1 MQYKKKKNYL
11 RTINQEIVESFFRTH
26 KYLVEHL
33 GNTVERRLMDEVDWS
48 HRLIAI
54 KGTRG
59 VGKTTFLLQYA
70 KKYTNLN
77 KRDCLYINMNN
88 FSFTCRTIY
97 EFAEEFYFKGGKTLL
112 IDQVFKYPNWQAE
125 LRKCYETFSDLKIIF
140 TGSTVMQLHE
150 SPEIAP
156 VVKHYNLRGFSFREF
171 LNIIADT
178 ELEPVSLQDIIT
190 NHTEIATQIC
200 SVVKPLAFFRDYIH
214 HGYYPFFLEK
224 RNFSENLLKTI
235 NMMLEVDVLSIR
247 QIEQSY
253 LPKLRKLLYLL
264 SLTAPGKPNI
274 SQLSVECEISRATVT
289 NYLDYLKNARL
300 INLLYREGEE
310 FPKKPDLVYMHN
322 TNLIFAMKPG
332 IADEQALRET
342 FFYNQLHHNNSKLKK
357 GNKMGVFLIED
368 GDEKYTFKVD
378 GSKAKA
384 NKRSDLF
391 TTAEMMEVGEGNT
404 IPLWLFG
411 FMY

>member
-1 MQYKKKKNYL
+1 M
-11 RTINQEIVESFFRTH
+11 ESFFRTH
-26 KYLVEHL
+26 KYLIEHL

-70 KKYTNLN
+70 KKYTDLD

-88 FSFTCRTIY
+88 FSFTCRTIFD
-97 EFAEEFYFKGGKTLL
+97 FAEEFYFKGGKTLL
-112 IDQVFKYPNWQAE
+112 IDQVFKYPDWAAE
-125 LRKCYETFSDLKIIF
+125 LRKCYDTFPGLQIIF
-140 TGSTVMQLHE
+140 TGSTVMRLHE
-150 SPEIAP
+150 NADIALI
-156 VVKHYNLRGFSFREF
+156 VKHYNLRGFSFREF

-178 ELEPVSLQDIIT
+178 DLQPVTLEDIIT
-190 NHTEIATQIC
+190 NHEQIALEICAK
-200 SVVKPLAFFRDYIH
+200 VKPLAFFRDYIH

-235 NMMLEVDVLSIR
+235 NMMLEVDVLSIA

-253 LPKLRKLLYLL
+253 LSKLRKLLYLL

-289 NYLDYLKNARL
+289 NYLDYLKHARL

-332 IADEQALRET
+332 IANEQSLRET

-357 GNKMGVFLIED
+357 GSKAGVFLIED
-368 GDEKYTFKVD
+368 GDSKYTFKVD
-378 GSKAKA
+378 GSKAKN
-384 NKRSDLF
+384 NKKPDIY
-391 TTAEMMEVGEGNT
+391 TTAEMMEQGEGNT

-411 FMY
+411 FLY

>member
-1 MQYKKKKNYL
+1 
-11 RTINQEIVESFFRTH
+11 
-26 KYLVEHL
+26 
-33 GNTVERRLMDEVDWS
+33 MDEIDWS

-70 KKYTNLN
+70 KKYTDLD

-88 FSFTCRTIY
+88 FSFTCRTLY
-97 EFAEEFYFKGGKTLL
+97 DFAEEFYFKGGKTLL
-112 IDQVFKYPNWQAE
+112 IDQVFKYPDWAME
-125 LRKCYETFSDLKIIF
+125 LRKCYDRFSDLKIIF

-150 SPEIAP
+150 NPDISPI
-156 VVKHYNLRGFSFREF
+156 VKHYNLRGFSFREF

-178 ELEPVSLQDIIT
+178 ELEPVTLHDIMLR
-190 NHTEIATQIC
+190 HEEIATHIC
-200 SVVKPLAFFRDYIH
+200 SQVRPLAFFRDYVH

-253 LPKLRKLLYLL
+253 LPRLRKLLYLL

-322 TNLIFAMKPG
+322 TNLIFAMKPSV
-332 IADEQALRET
+332 ADEQALRET
-342 FFYNQLHHNNSKLKK
+342 FFYNQLHHNNSRLKK
-357 GNKMGVFLIED
+357 GTKTGIFIVED
-368 GDEKYTFKVD
+368 DEGKYTFKVD
-378 GSKAKA
+378 GSKAKTG
-384 NKRSDLF
+384 KKTDVY

-411 FMY
+411 FLY

>member
-1 MQYKKKKNYL
+1 M
-11 RTINQEIVESFFRTH
+11 ESFFRTH

-33 GNTVERRLMDEVDWS
+33 GNTVERQLMNEIDWS

-70 KKYTNLN
+70 RKFSDLN

-97 EFAEEFYFKGGKTLL
+97 DFAEEFFFKGGKTLL
-112 IDQVFKYPNWQAE
+112 IDQVFKYPNWQVE
-125 LRKCYETFSDLKIIF
+125 LRKCYEAFPELKIIF
-140 TGSTVMQLHE
+140 TGSTVVQLHE
-150 SPEIAP
+150 STEIAP
-156 VVKHYNLRGFSFREF
+156 IVRHYNLRGFSFREF

-190 NHTEIATQIC
+190 NHEEIAADIC
-200 SVVKPLAFFRDYIH
+200 AKVKPLAFFRDYVH

-235 NMMLEVDVLSIR
+235 NMMLEIDILSIR

-274 SQLSVECEISRATVT
+274 SQLSLECEISRATVT

-300 INLLYREGEE
+300 INLLYKEGEE

-332 IADEQALRET
+332 TANEQTLRET
-342 FFYNQLHHNNSKLKK
+342 FFYNQLHHNNSRLKK
-357 GNKMGVFLIED
+357 GSKAGVFIIED
-368 GDEKYTFKVD
+368 NNSKYTFKVD
-378 GSKAKA
+378 GSKTKG
-384 NKRSDLF
+384 NKKSEIY
-391 TTAEMMEVGEGNT
+391 TTAEMMEKGEGNT

-411 FMY
+411 FLY

>member
-1 MQYKKKKNYL
+1 M
-11 RTINQEIVESFFRTH
+11 ESFFRTH
-26 KYLVEHL
+26 KYLVDHL
-33 GNTVERRLMDEVDWS
+33 GETVERRLMDEIDWN

-70 KKYTNLN
+70 KKHSKTDA
-77 KRDCLYINMNN
+77 RDCLYINMNN
-88 FSFTCRTIY
+88 FSFTCRSIY

-112 IDQVFKYPNWQAE
+112 IDQVFKYPDWQNE
-125 LRKCYETFSDLKIIF
+125 LGKCYENLTDLKIIF
-140 TGSTVMQLHE
+140 TVSTVMQLHE
-150 SPEIAP
+150 SKEIASI
-156 VVKHYNLRGFSFREF
+156 VKHYNLRGFSFREF
-171 LNIIADT
+171 LNIIANT
-178 ELEPVSLQDIIT
+178 NLEPISLDDIIN
-190 NHTEIATQIC
+190 NHQSIAENIC
-200 SVVKPLAFFRDYIH
+200 SLVKPLAFFRDYMH

-224 RNFSENLLKTI
+224 QNFSENLLKTI
-235 NMMLEVDVLSIR
+235 NMMLEIDVLSLR

-253 LPKLRKLLYLL
+253 LSKLRKLIYLL
-264 SLTAPGKPNI
+264 SLDAPGKPNI

-332 IADEQALRET
+332 VANEQALRET
-342 FFYNQLHHNNSKLKK
+342 FFYNQLHHNNSRLKK
-357 GNKMGVFLIED
+357 GHKKGVFIVEH
-368 GDEKYTFKVD
+368 EANKYLFKVD
-378 GSKAKA
+378 GAKAKA
-384 NKRSDLF
+384 GKRSEMY

-411 FMY
+411 FLY

>member
-1 MQYKKKKNYL
+1 M
-11 RTINQEIVESFFRTH
+11 
-26 KYLVEHL
+26 VEHL
-33 GNTVERRLMDEVDWS
+33 GNTVERDLMDEIDWS
-48 HRLIAI
+48 HKLIAI

-70 KKYTNLN
+70 KRYTELD

-88 FSFTCRTIY
+88 FSFTCRTLY
-97 EFAEEFYFKGGKTLL
+97 DFAEEFYFKGGKTLL
-112 IDQVFKYPNWQAE
+112 IDQVFKYPDWAAE
-125 LRKCYETFSDLKIIF
+125 LRKCYDKFTDLKIIF

-150 SPEIAP
+150 NPDISPI
-156 VVKHYNLRGFSFREF
+156 VRHYNLRGFSFREF

-178 ELEPVSLQDIIT
+178 DLEPVTLNDVI
-190 NHTEIATQIC
+190 HRHEELAAQIC
-200 SVVKPLAFFRDYIH
+200 AEVRPLAFFRDYIH

-253 LPKLRKLLYLL
+253 LPRLRKLLYLL

-322 TNLIFAMKPG
+322 TNLIFAMKPSV
-332 IADEQALRET
+332 ADEQALRET
-342 FFYNQLHHNNSKLKK
+342 FFYNQLHHNNSRLKK
-357 GNKMGVFLIED
+357 GTKTGVFIVED
-368 GDEKYTFKVD
+368 ENGKYTFKVD
-378 GSKAKA
+378 GSKAKSG
-384 NKRSDLF
+384 KRSDIY

-411 FMY
+411 FLY